1 MNRPAHSSNQ
11 AAILLRALLTAPGE
25 WRHGY
30 GLMQDTGLQ
39 SGSLY
44 PLLIRLADDGFL
56 DSAWETD
63 AATARPRRVYRL
75 NAAGHSLAHE
85 RVARAAA
92 RGQPDT
98 NAGWA
103 GR

>member
-1 MNRPAHSSNQ
+1 MNRPSHSSNQ
-11 AAILLRALLTAPGE
+11 AAILLGTLLAAPGE

-30 GLMQDTGLQ
+30 GLMQETGLQ

-56 DSAWETD
+56 DSEWETD
-63 AATARPRRVYRL
+63 TETARPRRVYRL
-75 NAAGHSLAHE
+75 NAAGRSLAHE

-92 RGQPDT
+92 RSGTDT
-98 NAGWA
+98 NAA
-103 GR
+103 GAG